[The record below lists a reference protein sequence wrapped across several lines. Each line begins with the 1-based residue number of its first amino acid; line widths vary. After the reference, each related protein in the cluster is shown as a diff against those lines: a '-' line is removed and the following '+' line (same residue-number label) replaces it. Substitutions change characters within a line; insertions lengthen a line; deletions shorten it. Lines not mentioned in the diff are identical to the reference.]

1 MRNSSPDIIDPKP
14 PIIHPGLK
22 TPRAAAIA
30 GILFSLLLICSL
42 WLFWQSVPVS
52 PHETGSWLKTSSER
66 VSLALNLIPFA
77 GVAFLWFLG
86 VLRDRLGEKEDQFF
100 ATVFLGSGLLF
111 LGMIF
116 VTASAMG
123 GLIHAYS
130 VATDALVGSPSFSF
144 GRAFAFDAMQIYAFK
159 MAAVFMISTS
169 TLAIKTQ
176 LVPRLIAYLGYA
188 SALFLLIGSGYLE
201 WTLFIFPAWVLLV
214 SVYILID
221 NLRGSNNLGS
231 TEGG

>member
-1 MRNSSPDIIDPKP
+1 
-14 PIIHPGLK
+14 
-22 TPRAAAIA
+22 
-30 GILFSLLLICSL
+30 
-42 WLFWQSVPVS
+42 
-52 PHETGSWLKTSSER
+52 
-66 VSLALNLIPFA
+66 
-77 GVAFLWFLG
+77 
-86 VLRDRLGEKEDQFF
+86 
-100 ATVFLGSGLLF
+100 
-111 LGMIF
+111 
-116 VTASAMG
+116 MG

-130 VATDALVGSPSFSF
+130 VATGALVGSPSFSF

-159 MAAVFMISTS
+159 MAAVFMVATS

-176 LVPRLIAYLGYA
+176 LVTRFIAYLGYA

-221 NLRGSNNLGS
+221 NLRGSNNFRS